1 MNPHQSAGHPGSRV
15 RRPITEDVWWSAAL
29 AHISPWARRHLCFIG
44 LLAGNVSVEMLESF
58 VGAGDKQTELYADLF
73 GEALDAAG
81 WEVVLDEAARC
92 GFLLAVHRGLYELY
106 PGVSPFLRRQ
116 LVDALGAANVA
127 RLEDEFVQFYAAW
140 AAHLEEDV
148 LNGQRPALAA
158 VLTEHD
164 NLLRALRMAE
174 IGEQW
179 RLALALGRTL
189 KGFYEASG
197 RPDEWRV
204 LRLELLDCV
213 GGDLSP
219 AAGRERA
226 NLGLFLLGSEAN
238 DALAAGRLNE
248 AEGLHRRIL
257 SHLASWNDPQAE
269 PFTGVSHHQLGLIA
283 EERRQLEQAESC
295 YRQALEIFQQLGLE
309 RSVAD
314 EHYHLGNLAQERQQL
329 EAAEEQ
335 YRQALAIYERRGLTR
350 NVAAA
355 CQQLGRLA
363 QARQQFETA
372 ASYYLRAREG
382 YAALQDTLH
391 LQSVLTQLGIL
402 RRQQGRLAEAVACFG
417 QALELAEEQAPG
429 SGQPLLVHLAR
440 AMQDMGESA
449 LLAAW
454 HQARLGKPPLEELHA
469 LLRQLP
475 VGPTR

>member
-1 MNPHQSAGHPGSRV
+1 MNPPSSTARPGGHTQ
-15 RRPITEDVWWSAAL
+15 RPVTEDVWWSAAL
-29 AHISPWARRHLCFIG
+29 SHISPWARRHLAFIG

-116 LVDALGAANVA
+116 LVAALGAANVS

-140 AAHLEEDV
+140 AAHLEEEV

-158 VLTEHD
+158 VLLEHD
-164 NLLRALRMAE
+164 NLLRALRLAE
-174 IGEQW
+174 IGQQW
-179 RLALALGRTL
+179 RLALALARTL
-189 KGFYEASG
+189 QGFYEASG
-197 RPDEWRV
+197 RQDEWRV
-204 LRLELLDCV
+204 LRLELLDWV
-213 GGDLSP
+213 GADLSP

-257 SHLASWNDPQAE
+257 GHLASWDDPQAG
-269 PFTGVSHHQLGLIA
+269 PFTGVSYHQLGLIA
-283 EERRQLEQAESC
+283 EERGQIEQAADC
-295 YRQALEIFQQLGLE
+295 YRRALGIFQQLGLE

-314 EHYHLGNLAQERQQL
+314 EHYQLGNIAQERRQL

-335 YRQALAIYERRGLTR
+335 YRQALDIYERRGLTR
-350 NVAAA
+350 NAAAA
-355 CQQLGRLA
+355 CQQLGRIA
-363 QARQQFETA
+363 QARRQFAAA
-372 ASYYLRAREG
+372 ASYYLRARDG
-382 YAALQDTLH
+382 YAGLEDTLH
-391 LQSVLTQLGIL
+391 LQGVLAQLGIL
-402 RRQQGRLAEAVACFG
+402 FRQQGQPTEAVAWFG
-417 QALELAEEQAPG
+417 QALRLAEEQSPG
-429 SGQPLLVHLAR
+429 SGRPLLLHLAR
-440 AMQDMGESA
+440 AMQAMGEEA

-454 HQARLGKPPLEELHA
+454 HRAGLGEPPLEPLRA
-469 LLRQLP
+469 LLKELP
-475 VGPTR
+475 IVPV